1 VRHFKK
7 HLVAVLLLVFGFTNT
22 VWAANQDFETG
33 LTDYN
38 RSDWDGAITNFSK
51 SIAAGFD
58 LGDSYSY
65 RAYSEAEKGQ
75 SNAAIADC
83 NEAVKLNVNDAGGY
97 YWRSRVEMDL
107 TNYSA
112 ALTDF
117 ETGVRFGSH
126 NAPDDLKYNLAGEY
140 DIRARREFR
149 NGNVEVAIT
158 NMNLAIWINPTAS
171 SFYQMRGWYQE
182 LEGHSGLAVADAY
195 SAIKYGKLSSPMLV
209 YETRAFARY
218 ESNDTSGA
226 LEDCDKVLEIYAKLR
241 EGVED
246 PKKLTG
252 LESDPLIVEGLQNFI
267 NGDYEK
273 AIQLWTDALKNFQE
287 PPPPVKIYLQKWI
300 EKAQSKLKEKT
311 P

>member
-1 VRHFKK
+1 MLF
-7 HLVAVLLLVFGFTNT
+7 
-22 VWAANQDFETG
+22 
-33 LTDYN
+33 
-38 RSDWDGAITNFSK
+38 RS
-51 SIAAGFD
+51 
-58 LGDSYSY
+58 
-65 RAYSEAEKGQ
+65 
-75 SNAAIADC
+75 
-83 NEAVKLNVNDAGGY
+83 LNVNNAGGY

-107 TNYSA
+107 TNDSA

-149 NGNVEVAIT
+149 NGNVEAAIT

-195 SAIKYGKLSSPMLV
+195 SAIKYGKLSSPMLA

-267 NGDYEK
+267 NVDYEK

-287 PPPPVKIYLQKWI
+287 PPLPVKIYLQKWI